1 MNNFSDGFDDRSYED
16 LLNEYAGEVIGS
28 KSAKRNTEEP
38 VKKSSAAKNT
48 ESKKPAVNRSA
59 SNTPSKA
66 QKDTRAAASASQ
78 KATQGAEQTAS
89 KSTGNYS
96 LDLNSIK
103 SRSNDTPKNK
113 YDSKLPASDTTE
125 FRSID
130 FVERKRRA
138 AASRN
143 IRSTGAVGSRGTA
156 SSHSRSGIR
165 KTAERTPVKTT
176 DAASKQNASNK
187 KQKNGKPNVKN
198 IGVALLGFVR
208 THKKDCIVF
217 VCCLLI
223 SIAVSAVM
231 LSCINDVLAI
241 NRDDGKSVEV
251 VLPNDADTN
260 TAIKVLSEKG
270 LIKNELFCRIFIKV
284 MGYTDENYLPGVYY
298 FNKSMGIE
306 KMIVRFKTSSQRGAT
321 ISITIPEGFTI
332 DQIFERL
339 EKNEVCTAASL
350 YKTIDEIDF
359 SSEYDFV
366 KEIDNKEERYH
377 MLEGYFFPAT
387 YEFEQ
392 GADPAS
398 VVRDFLNAFKARW
411 TDEYSERAAEL
422 SMSTDDIVRIASII
436 EKEAYGSDQ
445 FNLVSSVLHN
455 RLNRSGVYPTLDCDS
470 TKDYVANTVSG
481 RVKETSKLN
490 AYIRAYNTYECAGLP
505 VGAICNPGQAAI
517 EAALYP
523 DTTQYYFFS
532 HDSNRKI
539 YMASTIEEHNANA
552 RTIAQVNAQNN

>member
-1 MNNFSDGFDDRSYED
+1 MNNFSDGFDDKSYED
-16 LLNEYAGEVIGS
+16 LLNEYAGEVLGS
-28 KSAKRNTEEP
+28 KSSKHSAEEP
-38 VKKSSAAKNT
+38 VKKSSAVRNT
-48 ESKKPAVNRSA
+48 EVKRSAPSRSAADTPSYTQKETKTAAPAKRTEGKSA
-59 SNTPSKA
+59 SNF
-66 QKDTRAAASASQ
+66 
-78 KATQGAEQTAS
+78 
-89 KSTGNYS
+89 S

-103 SRSNDTPKNK
+103 SHSNEVRENK
-113 YDSKLPASDTTE
+113 SADESLSSNTTE

-143 IRSTGAVGSRGTA
+143 IRSTGTGTSRGTA
-156 SSHSRSGIR
+156 SAQSQVGIR
-165 KTAERTPVKTT
+165 EAARRAPVQANGAVSGEN
-176 DAASKQNASNK
+176 AARSKRKKKKASA
-187 KQKNGKPNVKN
+187 KNV
-198 IGVALLGFVR
+198 GVALLGFIR

-217 VCCLLI
+217 ACCLLI
-223 SIAVSAVM
+223 SIAVSAAL

-251 VLPNDADTN
+251 VLPNNADTD
-260 TAIKVLSEKG
+260 TAINVLREKG
-270 LIKNELFCRIFIKV
+270 LIKNELFCRIFIKA

-298 FNKSMGIE
+298 FNESMGIE

-321 ISITIPEGFTI
+321 VSITIPEGFTI

-359 SSEYDFV
+359 SSEYDFI

-398 VVRDFLNAFKARW
+398 VVRDFLNAFKTRW
-411 TDEYSERAAEL
+411 TDEYAERAAEL
-422 SMSTDDIVRIASII
+422 SMSVDDIIRIASIV
-436 EKEAYGSDQ
+436 EKEAYGDDQ
-445 FNLVSSVLHN
+445 FKLVSSVLHN

-470 TKDYVANTVSG
+470 TKDYVTNTISE
-481 RVKETSKLN
+481 RVRETSKIN

-523 DTTQYYFFS
+523 DTTSYYFFS
-532 HDSNRKI
+532 HDNKRKI

-552 RTIAQVNAQNN
+552 RTIAQVNAQND

>member
-1 MNNFSDGFDDRSYED
+1 MNNFSDGFDNKSYED
-16 LLNEYAGEVIGS
+16 LLDEYAGEVIGS
-28 KSAKRNTEEP
+28 KSAKNNTEEP
-38 VKKSSAAKNT
+38 VKKSSAPKKSEAKR
-48 ESKKPAVNRSA
+48 PAKSQSA
-59 SNTPSKA
+59 PNMPSYP
-66 QKDTRAAASASQ
+66 QKETKTAPTSQ
-78 KATQGAEQTAS
+78 KTTQGTERTAS
-89 KSTGNYS
+89 KSANSYS

-103 SRSNDTPKNK
+103 SRNCEVHKNT
-113 YDSKLPASDTTE
+113 YDSEPISSDTTE

-143 IRSTGAVGSRGTA
+143 IRSTGTTVSRGT
-156 SSHSRSGIR
+156 SSVQSRSGNKNAVQR
-165 KTAERTPVKTT
+165 TATQANGAV
-176 DAASKQNASNK
+176 SKQNALKAKGK
-187 KQKNGKPNVKN
+187 KGKPNVKN
-198 IGVALLGFVR
+198 VGVALLGFVR

-217 VCCLLI
+217 ACCLLI

-241 NRDDGKSVEV
+241 NRNNDKSVEV

-298 FNKSMGIE
+298 FNESMGIE

-321 ISITIPEGFTI
+321 VSITIPEGFTI

-359 SSEYDFV
+359 SSEYDFI

-411 TDEYSERAAEL
+411 TDEYSERATAL
-422 SMSTDDIVRIASII
+422 SMSTDDIIRIASII
-436 EKEAYGSDQ
+436 EKEAYGDDQ
-445 FNLVSSVLHN
+445 FKLVSSVLHN
-455 RLNRSGVYPTLDCDS
+455 RLNKPLLYPTLDCDS
-470 TKDYVANTVSG
+470 TKDYVTNTISQ
-481 RVKETSKLN
+481 RVKEPSKVN
-490 AYIRAYNTYECAGLP
+490 AYIRAYSTYECEGLP
-505 VGAICNPGQAAI
+505 VSAICNPGQAAI
-517 EAALYP
+517 EAALNP
-523 DTTQYYFFS
+523 EITQYYFFS
-532 HDSNRKI
+532 HDKKRKI
-539 YMASTIEEHNANA
+539 YMAKTIEEHNANG
-552 RTIAQVNAQNN
+552 RTIAQVNAQDD